1 MTQPKK
7 PRSTSTR
14 AKAAKAPARSAA
26 KATARAGAKPTRKAA
41 TPRTAPKAAPKAAP
55 KSAPKAA
62 AKPSDDGRLTAL
74 LEKLTSSLT
83 LPTERLQEAIDD
95 AVERGRMTRKDGED
109 LLSSLISA
117 GRSQTEA
124 LIADVEQLL
133 GRGRVRATRSS
144 DRVLKEVDKARRRAG
159 IPGFP
164 IIGYDDLSA
173 KQVTSRLGDLT
184 PAQLRK
190 VRDHE
195 KRRAGRK
202 SVLDAIE
209 KKLA

>member
-14 AKAAKAPARSAA
+14 AKAAKAPARSSA

-41 TPRTAPKAAPKAAP
+41 TPRTAPKAA
-55 KSAPKAA
+55 
-62 AKPSDDGRLTAL
+62 AKPADDGRLAAL

-83 LPTERLQEAIDD
+83 LPADRLQEAIDD
-95 AVERGRMTRKDGED
+95 AVKRGRMTRKDGED
-109 LLSSLISA
+109 LLSSLIST

-124 LIADVEQLL
+124 LIADIEQLL

-195 KRRAGRK
+195 KRKAGRK